1 MQTTTLRTAALLAA
15 ATAAALFLSS
25 CAQPPAEALVVQGVV
40 LRNVNV
46 VGTRDG
52 TVQRGVNVVID
63 GGRIQAITA
72 SPVRAS
78 GSAQLVEGEGKYL
91 VPGFLDMHT
100 HAAATLA
107 STPNDF
113 PVLLANGVTGI
124 REASGSPAL
133 IAAVRRHNAAVQ
145 QGSFAGPEVLMMPS
159 MLYAGQAPTEEG
171 ARQFV
176 RDRLAEGA
184 DFIKIVGGPPAA
196 FLAAIDEARLRG
208 SHAAGHMSP
217 AVGAVETSN
226 AGYRSIEHLG
236 SGMGLLLDCARDE
249 AAIRAA
255 ALAAR
260 VPPPS
265 QVINPRVADGKA
277 HAPLYQRIVDTYDA
291 DQCARLAQVFVKNGT
306 WQAATLIRLR
316 TQAFGG
322 DAAYRN
328 DPNLRYVD
336 KARVALWNQI
346 ADQYMAAVPAP
357 AQASLQAFYGLQR
370 STAKLLQDG
379 GVKILA
385 GSDLGGGWVVPGF
398 SLHQEFAELR
408 AAGLSPLQV
417 LQAATLNG
425 AQFAGRE
432 ASLGTVE
439 AGKAADLV
447 LLDANP
453 LEDSRHLD
461 RIASVVLRGRYFSRA
476 ALDRMLDEVATR
488 YAAQAPRPLAS
499 LEDASHPPHH

>member
-1 MQTTTLRTAALLAA
+1 MKTALQTVAVLAVAA
-15 ATAAALFLSS
+15 AAALCLSS
-25 CAQPPAEALVVQGVV
+25 CAQPSAEVVVVQGLVIG
-40 LRNVNV
+40 NVNV

-52 TVQRGVNVVID
+52 SLRRGVNVVID
-63 GGRIQAITA
+63 DGRIQAVTA
-72 SPVRAS
+72 SPVRVS
-78 GSAQLVEGEGKYL
+78 GSAQRVDGDGKYL

-100 HAAATLA
+100 HAAPTLA

-124 REASGSPAL
+124 REASGSPPL

-145 QGSFAGPEVLMMPS
+145 AGTFAGPEVLMMPS

-184 DFIKIVGGPPAA
+184 DFIKIVGGPPSA
-196 FLAAIDEARLRG
+196 FLAAIDEARKQG

-217 AVGAVETSN
+217 AVSAVQTSN

-236 SGMGLLLDCARDE
+236 SGMGLLLDCSGDE

-260 VPPPS
+260 VPPPA
-265 QVINPRVADGKA
+265 QVVNPRVADGQA
-277 HAPLYQRIVDTYDA
+277 HAALYQRIVDTYDA
-291 DQCARLAQVFVKNGT
+291 DKCGRLAQVFAKNGT
-306 WQAATLIRLR
+306 WQAVTLIRLR
-316 TQAFGG
+316 TQAFGS
-322 DAAYRN
+322 DAAYRQ
-328 DPNLRYVD
+328 DPNLQYVD
-336 KARVALWNQI
+336 KARVALWNQT
-346 ADQYMAAVPAP
+346 ADQYAAAVPAP

-370 STAKLLQDG
+370 RTVKLLQEG

-398 SLHQEFAELR
+398 SLHQEFAELS

-417 LQAATLNG
+417 LQAATLSG

-432 ASLGTVE
+432 STLGTVE
-439 AGKAADLV
+439 AGKHADLV

-453 LEDSRHLD
+453 LEDARHLD
-461 RIASVVLRGRYFSRA
+461 RIAAVVLRGRHFPRA
-476 ALDRMLDEVATR
+476 ALDRMLAEVAAR
-488 YAAQAPRPLAS
+488 YAAQAPRPLAA
-499 LEDASHPPHH
+499 LDDPSHPPHH

>member
-1 MQTTTLRTAALLAA
+1 MTTIPILKALGASM
-15 ATAAALFLSS
+15 AAALALSS
-25 CAQPPAEALVVQGVV
+25 CSQQPPVAVVERGLVI
-40 LRNVNV
+40 RNVHV

-52 TVQRGVNVVID
+52 SLQRGVNVVID
-63 GGRIQAITA
+63 GGRIQSVTA
-72 SPVRAS
+72 SPIRAGMGVQS
-78 GSAQLVEGEGKYL
+78 VDGAGKYL

-100 HAAATLA
+100 HAAPTLA
-107 STPNDF
+107 GTPNDF

-124 REASGSPAL
+124 REASGSPPL

-145 QGSFAGPEVLMMPS
+145 AGAMAGPEVLMMPS
-159 MLYAGQAPTEEG
+159 ILYAGQAPTPDG

-176 RDRLAEGA
+176 RERLAEGA
-184 DFIKIVGGPPAA
+184 DFIKIVGGPPSA
-196 FLAAIDEARLRG
+196 FLAVIDEARRQG
-208 SHAAGHMSP
+208 SHAAGHMAL
-217 AVGAVETSN
+217 AVGAAATSE

-236 SGMGLLLDCARDE
+236 SGLGLLLDCAGDE

-265 QVINPRVADGKA
+265 QVINPRLADGNA
-277 HAPLYQRIVDTYDA
+277 HADLYQRTIATHDA
-291 DQCARLAQVFVKNGT
+291 AKCARLAQVFVKNGT
-306 WQAATLIRLR
+306 WQAVTLIRLR
-316 TQAFGG
+316 TQAFGN
-322 DAAYRN
+322 DPAYRN

-336 KARVALWNQI
+336 KARVALWSDI
-346 ADQYMAAVPAP
+346 GAQYE
-357 AQASLQAFYGLQR
+357 ASVSPSSRAIQQSFYQLQR
-370 STAKLLQDG
+370 NTVKLLQDN

-425 AQFAGRE
+425 AEFAGRE
-432 ASLGTVE
+432 STMGTVE
-439 AGKAADLV
+439 AGRQADLV

-461 RIASVVLRGRYFSRA
+461 RIDSVFLRGRHFPRA
-476 ALDRMLDEVATR
+476 ALDRMLDEVAAG
-488 YAAQAPRPLAS
+488 YAAQPQRPLAA
-499 LEDASHPPHH
+499 LDDPSHPPHH